1 MINSMTGYGFGTYSN
16 NGMVATAEIRSV
28 NNRFNEINL
37 KIPKILANREN
48 EIKDLVRERIGRGKI
63 NLTIS
68 FNKEFETKIPLK
80 INDDVVKTYVKLL
93 NGIRKTA
100 KIKEQI
106 KISHLLGFTDIFQF
120 SDEQEVDTA
129 AWDTALKALNISLD
143 EILKMRANEG
153 KFLLDDLKKRNDQ
166 MEVSIVKIEALTKE
180 RIPLEKQ
187 KITERIQ
194 LILGQ
199 TPVDEGRLE
208 IEIAL
213 LSDKIDVTEECIRF
227 RSHIKFFNESLHD
240 AAESGKKLNFLVQEM
255 NREINTIGS
264 KSNSSEISHI
274 VIAVKEE
281 LEKIREQLQNIE

>member
-1 MINSMTGYGFGTYSN
+1 MINSMTGYGFGTFSS

-48 EIKDLVRERIGRGKI
+48 EIKEIVREKIGRGKI
-63 NLTIS
+63 YLTIS
-68 FNKEFETKIPLK
+68 FNKEFENKIPLN
-80 INDDVVKTYVKLL
+80 INTEVIKSYVKLL
-93 NGIRKTA
+93 NGVRKTA

-106 KISHLLGFTDIFQF
+106 KISHLLGFTDIFEF
-120 SDEQEVDTA
+120 SDEQESDTS
-129 AWDTALKALNISLD
+129 AWEIGSKALDIAIN
-143 EILKMRANEG
+143 EILIMRANEG
-153 KFLLDDLKKRNDQ
+153 KFLLDDLKMRNGR
-166 MEVSIVKIEALTKE
+166 MEEGINKIEILSKE

-187 KITERIQ
+187 KIAERIQ
-194 LILGQ
+194 QILGQ

-208 IEIAL
+208 LEIAL

-227 RSHIKFFNESLHD
+227 RSHIKFFNESLRD
-240 AAESGKKLNFLVQEM
+240 SAESGKKLNFLVQEM

-264 KSNSSEISHI
+264 KANSSEISHI
-274 VIAVKEE
+274 VISVKEE

>member
-1 MINSMTGYGFGTYSN
+1 MTGYGFGTYSN

>member
-48 EIKDLVRERIGRGKI
+48 EIKEIVRERIGRGKI
-63 NLTIS
+63 NLTVS
-68 FNKEFETKIPLK
+68 FNKEFESKIPLK
-80 INDDVVKTYVKLL
+80 INEDVVKTYVKLL
-93 NGIRKTA
+93 NSIRKTA

-120 SDEQEVDTA
+120 SDELETDTA
-129 AWDTALKALNISLD
+129 AWDTALKALNIALD

-153 KFLLDDLKKRNDQ
+153 KFLMDDLSTRNKN
-166 MEVSIVKIEALTKE
+166 MEIGLDKIELLSKD
-180 RIPLEKQ
+180 RVPLEKQ
-187 KITERIQ
+187 RITEKIQ

-208 IEIAL
+208 LEIAL
-213 LSDKIDVTEECIRF
+213 LSDKIDVTEECTRF
-227 RSHIKFFNESLHD
+227 RSHIKFFDESLHD
-240 AAESGKKLNFLVQEM
+240 SAESGKKLNFLVQEM

-274 VIAVKEE
+274 VISVKEE

>member
-1 MINSMTGYGFGTYSN
+1 MTGYGFGTYSKD
-16 NGMVATAEIRSV
+16 GMVATAEIRSV

-48 EIKDLVRERIGRGKI
+48 EIKEIVRERIGRGKI

-68 FNKEFETKIPLK
+68 FNKEFESKIPLK
-80 INDDVVKTYVKLL
+80 INEEVVKTYVKLL

-120 SDEQEVDTA
+120 SDELETDIA
-129 AWDTALKALNISLD
+129 AWDTALKALNIALD

-153 KFLLDDLKKRNDQ
+153 KFLMDDLTVRNKN
-166 MEVSIVKIEALTKE
+166 MESGLDKIEELSKD
-180 RIPLEKQ
+180 RVPLEKQ
-187 KITERIQ
+187 RITERIQ

-208 IEIAL
+208 LEIAL
-213 LSDKIDVTEECIRF
+213 LSDKIDVTEECTRF
-227 RSHIKFFNESLHD
+227 RSHIKFFDESLHD
-240 AAESGKKLNFLVQEM
+240 SAESGKKLNFLVQEM

-274 VIAVKEE
+274 VISVKEE